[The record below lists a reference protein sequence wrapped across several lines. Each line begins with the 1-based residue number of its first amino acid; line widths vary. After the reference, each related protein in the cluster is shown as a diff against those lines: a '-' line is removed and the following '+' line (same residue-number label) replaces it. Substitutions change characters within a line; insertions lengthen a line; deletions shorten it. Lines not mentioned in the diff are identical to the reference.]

1 MKRKRVE
8 VEIEQGT
15 TAIEDEVKLKYEAHV
30 QKIKFLPTTEYL
42 KMMTRELTLMEPL
55 DLLLQ
60 QDPEKAAKLPKNFI
74 PIYSKIREMRKTVSA
89 AVDAQG
95 CASMP
100 FYLNFKLPHEPIWP
114 TPENFRLQVLVSL
127 MLSSQTKDE
136 MNCKAMSQLMIYC
149 LDNLDSVHGISFKS
163 LSAIDEHTLDTLIQ
177 PVGFHTRKAKYVKTA
192 VETIISQHA
201 TASLSD
207 QDSPL
212 DVPYHYN
219 DIIALQGVGP
229 KMANLLIQCAWAYG
243 EHGIGVD
250 VHVDR
255 LSRMFGWVPGPK
267 ERKNPEETRV
277 ALEKMLPVSLWTE
290 INSVLVGFGQ
300 SICIPRR
307 QKCNECFA
315 NDICPGRIRPKI
327 DKTYSSYEEW
337 FSQTKNV
344 LPIRTVEGE
353 IEDMVDFVKKG
364 IKGEEN
370 HASFGVK
377 LEPVP
382 FKFSSDEHA
391 VEKKLTTSKYFN
403 KKKKPTP

>member
-1 MKRKRVE
+1 MKRKRIE
-8 VEIEQGT
+8 VEIEEPAGS
-15 TAIEDEVKLKYEAHV
+15 ENEVMLKYQAHV
-30 QKIKFLPTTEYL
+30 QKIKLLQITEYL
-42 KMMTRELTLMEPL
+42 KLMTRELTLMEPL
-55 DLLLQ
+55 ETLLE
-60 QDPEKAAKLPKNFI
+60 QDPAKAAKLPKNFI

-89 AVDAQG
+89 AVDVQG

-136 MNCKAMSQLMIYC
+136 MNCKAMSQLMVYC
-149 LDNLDSVHGISFKS
+149 LDNLDSAHGISFKS

-177 PVGFHTRKAKYVKTA
+177 PVGFHTRKAKFVKNA
-192 VETIISQHA
+192 IEAIISQHA
-201 TASLSD
+201 TSSLN

-212 DVPYHYN
+212 DVPYLYD
-219 DIIALQGVGP
+219 DIVALQGVGP

-277 ALEKMLPVSLWTE
+277 ALQKLLPVSLWTE

-315 NDICPGRIRPKI
+315 NDICPGRIRSKI
-327 DKTYSSYEEW
+327 EKTYSSYEEW
-337 FSQTKNV
+337 FSETKNM

-353 IEDMVDFVKKG
+353 IEDMVDFVKKD
-364 IKGEEN
+364 IKMEEDETN
-370 HASFGVK
+370 PGVK
-377 LEPVP
+377 PEPVP
-382 FKFSSDEHA
+382 FNFSSDEHPM

-403 KKKKPTP
+403 KKKKT